1 MELRILSP
9 QESGFIKEI
18 KWNNEELKKEIAEK
32 MEEYKTL
39 VYTENTIK
47 DAKSDRAT
55 LNKLVKAIEDERK
68 RIKKLCM
75 APVEQFEAQ
84 VKEVV
89 ALINEPI
96 RLIDSQIKE
105 VEEQKRKQKRKEIE
119 ALFLEIGFQ
128 DFVTLEKIWDEKWLN
143 ASVSLAK
150 IEEQMKSIM
159 YQVGTEVVTIK
170 NLPEFSF
177 EALDVYK
184 ETLNMNKAIQE
195 GQRLAEI
202 QKRKVAY
209 EEQQRQKELE
219 KAKQQ
224 EEAAQ
229 VTTISEQTVEEPP
242 KEAQTAAY
250 SIQKSEEK
258 LYTVEFRVETTKEKL
273 ALLKNF
279 FQLNHI
285 TYGPISK
292 KGE

>member
-143 ASVSLAK
+143 TSVSLAK

-159 YQVGTEVVTIK
+159 YQVGTEVFTIK